1 MLYSLLSSKESESK
15 AGGLNILGSFCGL
28 SYDFTGV
35 KINKHLQFLQRN
47 SKFISLPVWRLVYN
61 LQDDWDVTIKE
72 ASVVLV
78 QLCAPRNA
86 VHFFKSQKEKLKQTK
101 LNYILSTL
109 QNPACIYQDTQNESA
124 DTESLD
130 RRLQDFDSRELNKN
144 PMSVRN
150 YLTRKSTTA
159 AKALSVFPQERD
171 KDVVL
176 ERLQSEENSNHIK
189 AISLEDF
196 LAGKQVF
203 NLDYQENLST
213 LDNESELLCA

>member
-1 MLYSLLSSKESESK
+1 MLKINVADYQQDEVAKGLHGQRNSPISPEYSAEKQPFNVLSDELVTDNLSSANALAEISAATYMRLREIVLPMLYSLLSSKESESK

-86 VHFFKSQKEKLKQTK
+86 V
-101 LNYILSTL
+101 
-109 QNPACIYQDTQNESA
+109 
-124 DTESLD
+124 
-130 RRLQDFDSRELNKN
+130 
-144 PMSVRN
+144 
-150 YLTRKSTTA
+150 
-159 AKALSVFPQERD
+159 
-171 KDVVL
+171 
-176 ERLQSEENSNHIK
+176 
-189 AISLEDF
+189 
-196 LAGKQVF
+196 
-203 NLDYQENLST
+203 
-213 LDNESELLCA
+213 